1 MAIVRA
7 ASNAIH
13 ALRVPVVRWS
23 LQCAVVFGVVFPA
36 AAQVD
41 PRVIEQL
48 QGRLQGTQDAGAEVD
63 RAREQ
68 SGRVSLPTTTDMT
81 SEERELR
88 RQQSR
93 IQLDSLYRPSLVE
106 KQYRERLGDNA
117 LRQFGYDLFRVSEGG
132 SGPVTG
138 EVSDGYVLGP
148 GDELV
153 VTFQG
158 ATNSSQSARV
168 ARDGRLIV
176 GTLPP
181 IRAAGR
187 TLGSVRT
194 SLSEAT
200 RQNLL
205 GTDVFVSL
213 GGVRSATVLVG
224 GEVERPG
231 QYQVTALS
239 DVANAIALAGGVRKA
254 GSLRNIRLVR
264 GGVTRTVDLYALLG
278 IGTAPRIR
286 IQDGDRIVVPVI
298 GNTVAV
304 TGAVARPGI
313 YELHGS
319 ASVSD
324 VLAYAGGALYPR
336 GYQIS
341 ISRIGEDGREAFVR
355 PQGTS
360 AAIWSGDGVQ
370 VLSGSA
376 GAAFDRVMLS
386 GHVRNPGPRALAAV
400 PTLADLIGRSEDLRL
415 GTYMPMAIIL
425 RRNPVTG
432 MRSYEAADLRSAL
445 DRSRAVALRSDDRVY
460 VFSADDI
467 AFLNSSAT
475 RQIILGQEN
484 PKPQCYALERLESLV
499 ADTQSPRFNVI
510 TRGTVTVEREGRD
523 VAASAGRALTGG
535 SAGGGDQSLEASH
548 GRPMQES
555 RTLQGQASQGSLQ
568 QGQLQQGQRS
578 EGYVAER
585 DAFDERTRPNY
596 DPLSQRGAE
605 CPTIFEDVPEL
616 LPVLIEY
623 SVSVGGAVRRPGAYP
638 VASSISADALISASD
653 GIMANVRDPMLDI
666 TPASGPFT
674 RYELLQG
681 QDERL
686 ANVLVS
692 AGDDIRV
699 TANNAAYEAGAVLLT
714 GEFNSPGLYTIRKGE
729 RLSELIA
736 RAGGLTE
743 QAYPYGGVFTRRS
756 VREQQ
761 QEGFKRTAREL
772 NTSLLGLAAQ
782 ENVNGQSIIA
792 AGDLIKTL
800 SETEAVGRMV
810 VEADPRVLA
819 QRPDLDPILDGGD
832 TLHVPKKPTY
842 VLALGDVS
850 NPGAVQFQPGKSV
863 SQYVAEA
870 GGTQSTADDGRVF
883 LVLPNGSAQPVRSSF
898 WRRSNA
904 VVPPGS
910 TIIVPK
916 NLQPLRTLGI
926 VRDVATIFG
935 QLATAVASVAILAD
949 RN

>member
-7 ASNAIH
+7 ASSAIH
-13 ALRVPVVRWS
+13 ALAVGAVRRS
-23 LQCAVVFGVVFPA
+23 LPAAMLLGLAFPA
-36 AAQVD
+36 VAQVD

-48 QGRLQGTQDAGAEVD
+48 QGRLQGTQDAGAQVD
-63 RAREQ
+63 QAREQ
-68 SGRVSLPTTTDMT
+68 SGRITLPSNTDQT

-93 IQLDSLYRPSLVE
+93 IQLNSLYLPSPVE
-106 KQYRERLGDNA
+106 RQYRERLGDPS

-158 ATNSSQSARV
+158 ATNASQSARV

-176 GTLPP
+176 GSLPP

-213 GGVRSATVLVG
+213 GGVRSATVLIG

-231 QYQVTALS
+231 QYQVTAMS
-239 DVANAIALAGGVRKA
+239 DVANAIALAGGIRKA

-264 GGVTRTVDLYALLG
+264 GGVTRSVDLYGLLG
-278 IGTAPRIR
+278 IGSAPRIR
-286 IQDGDRIVVPVI
+286 VQDGDRIVVPVV

-304 TGAVARPGI
+304 TGSVARPGI

-319 ASVSD
+319 ASVGD

-341 ISRIGEDGREAFVR
+341 ISRIGEDGREVFVR
-355 PQGTS
+355 PQGMA

-376 GAAFDRVMLS
+376 GAAFDRVVLA

-400 PTLADLIGRSEDLRL
+400 PTLGDLIGRPEDLQL
-415 GTYMPMAIIL
+415 GTYMPMAIIV
-425 RRNPVTG
+425 RRNPLTG
-432 MRSYEAADLRSAL
+432 MRSYEAADLRAAL
-445 DRSRAVALRSDDRVY
+445 DRSRPVALRGDDRVY

-484 PKPQCYALERLESLV
+484 PKPQCFALEKLESLV

-510 TRGTVTVEREGRD
+510 TRGTITVEREGRD
-523 VAASAGRALTGG
+523 VAASAGRALT
-535 SAGGGDQSLEASH
+535 SAGTSGSNESLEAVRA
-548 GRPMQES
+548 RPMQGVERLDRTARDENDPNQRNDRYQSNDRNQGIEADYDKLS
-555 RTLQGQASQGSLQ
+555 RRNQ
-568 QGQLQQGQRS
+568 
-578 EGYVAER
+578 
-585 DAFDERTRPNY
+585 
-596 DPLSQRGAE
+596 E
-605 CPTIFEDVPEL
+605 CPPIFEEVPEL
-616 LPVLIEY
+616 LPVLIEH

-638 VASSISADALISASD
+638 VADSISADALVSASD
-653 GIMANVRDPMLDI
+653 GVMANVRDPMLDI

-674 RYELLQG
+674 RYEMVRG
-681 QDERL
+681 QEERL

-699 TANNAAYEAGAVLLT
+699 TANNSAYEAGAVLLT

-729 RLSELIA
+729 RLSELMA

-761 QEGFKRTAREL
+761 QEGFQRTAREL
-772 NTSLLGLAAQ
+772 NTSLLALAAQ

-819 QRPDLDPILDGGD
+819 QRQDLDPILDGGD
-832 TLHVPKKPTY
+832 TLHIPKKPTY

-863 SQYVAEA
+863 SEYVAEA

>member
-7 ASNAIH
+7 ASSAIH
-13 ALRVPVVRWS
+13 ALAVGAVRRSLPVA
-23 LQCAVVFGVVFPA
+23 LLLGLAFPA

-48 QGRLQGTQDAGAEVD
+48 QGRLQGTQDAGAQVD

-68 SGRVSLPTTTDMT
+68 SNRITLPSNSDLT

-93 IQLDSLYRPSLVE
+93 LQLDSLYLPSPVE
-106 KQYRERLGDNA
+106 RQYRERLGDPS

-158 ATNSSQSARV
+158 ATNTSQSARV

-176 GTLPP
+176 GSLPP

-194 SLSEAT
+194 SLSEST

-239 DVANAIALAGGVRKA
+239 DVANAIALAGGIRKA

-264 GGVTRTVDLYALLG
+264 GGVTRAVDLYGLLG

-286 IQDGDRIVVPVI
+286 VQDGDRIVVPVI

-304 TGAVARPGI
+304 TGGVARPGI

-341 ISRIGEDGREAFVR
+341 ISRIGEDGREVFVR
-355 PQGTS
+355 PQGTA

-370 VLSGSA
+370 VLSGST
-376 GAAFDRVMLS
+376 GAAFDRVVLS

-400 PTLADLIGRSEDLRL
+400 PTLADLIGGPQDLQL
-415 GTYMPMAIIL
+415 GTYMPMAIII
-425 RRNPVTG
+425 RRNPLTG

-445 DRSRAVALRSDDRVY
+445 DRSRPVALRGDDRVY

-484 PKPQCYALERLESLV
+484 PKPQCFALEKLQSLV

-510 TRGTVTVEREGRD
+510 TRGTITVEREGRD
-523 VAASAGRALTGG
+523 VAASAGRALTGAGTSG
-535 SAGGGDQSLEASH
+535 SNESLE
-548 GRPMQES
+548 
-555 RTLQGQASQGSLQ
+555 
-568 QGQLQQGQRS
+568 
-578 EGYVAER
+578 VV
-585 DAFDERTRPNY
+585 RTRPAQDIEQMDRAVRDENDPNQQYNLNQRRQPDY
-596 DPLSQRGAE
+596 DKLARKNIE
-605 CPTIFEDVPEL
+605 CPAVFEDVPEL
-616 LPVLIEY
+616 LPVLIEH

-638 VASSISADALISASD
+638 VAGSISADALVSASD
-653 GIMANVRDPMLDI
+653 GVMANVRDPVLDI

-674 RYELLQG
+674 RYEMVEG
-681 QDERL
+681 QEDRL
-686 ANVLVS
+686 ANILVS
-692 AGDDIRV
+692 AGDDIRI

-729 RLSELIA
+729 RLSELMA
-736 RAGGLTE
+736 RAGGLTD

-761 QEGFKRTAREL
+761 QEGFRRTAREL
-772 NTSLLGLAAQ
+772 NTSLLALAAQ
-782 ENVNGQSIIA
+782 ENANGQSIAA
-792 AGDLIKTL
+792 AGELIRTL

-810 VEADPRVLA
+810 VEADPRVLT

-832 TLHVPKKPTY
+832 TLHIPKKPTY

-863 SQYVAEA
+863 SEYVSEA

-935 QLATAVASVAILAD
+935 QLATAVASIAILAD
-949 RN
+949 RNN

>member
-7 ASNAIH
+7 ASSAIH
-13 ALRVPVVRWS
+13 ALVVGAARRS
-23 LQCAVVFGVVFPA
+23 LQLALIFGLAFPA

-48 QGRLQGTQDAGAEVD
+48 QGRLQGTQDAGAQVD
-63 RAREQ
+63 QAREQ
-68 SGRVSLPTTTDMT
+68 SGRITLPSNTDLT

-93 IQLDSLYRPSLVE
+93 IQLNSLYLPSPVE
-106 KQYRERLGDNA
+106 RQYRERLGDPS

-158 ATNSSQSARV
+158 ATNTSQSARV

-176 GTLPP
+176 GSLPP

-264 GGVTRTVDLYALLG
+264 GGVTRAVDLYGLLG
-278 IGTAPRIR
+278 IGTASRIR
-286 IQDGDRIVVPVI
+286 VQDGDRIVVPVV

-319 ASVSD
+319 ASVGD

-341 ISRIGEDGREAFVR
+341 ISRIGEDGREVFVR
-355 PQGTS
+355 PQGTA

-376 GAAFDRVMLS
+376 GAAFDRVVLA

-400 PTLADLIGRSEDLRL
+400 PTLADLIGGPEDLRL
-415 GTYMPMAIIL
+415 GTYMPMAIII
-425 RRNPVTG
+425 RRNPLTG

-445 DRSRAVALRSDDRVY
+445 DRTRPVALRGDDRVY

-475 RQIILGQEN
+475 RQIILGDKN
-484 PKPQCYALERLESLV
+484 PKPRCLALEKLESLV

-510 TRGTVTVEREGRD
+510 TRGTITVERGGRD
-523 VAASAGRALTGG
+523 VAASAGRALTG
-535 SAGGGDQSLEASH
+535 AGGVDQSLDVI
-548 GRPMQES
+548 Q
-555 RTLQGQASQGSLQ
+555 TK
-568 QGQLQQGQRS
+568 QREPIDRA
-578 EGYVAER
+578 EGELNAT
-585 DAFDERTRPNY
+585 DERADQRTGANY
-596 DPLSQRGAE
+596 DALSRKAME
-605 CPTIFEDVPEL
+605 CPSIFEDVPEL
-616 LPVLIEY
+616 LPVLIEH

-638 VASSISADALISASD
+638 VAGSISADALVSASD
-653 GIMANVRDPMLDI
+653 GVMANVRDPMLDI

-674 RYELLQG
+674 RYEMAQG
-681 QDERL
+681 QEDRL

-692 AGDDIRV
+692 AGDDIRI

-729 RLSELIA
+729 RLSELVA
-736 RAGGLTE
+736 RAGGLTD

-761 QEGFKRTAREL
+761 QQGFQRTAREL
-772 NTSLLGLAAQ
+772 NTSLLALAAQ
-782 ENVNGQSIIA
+782 ENVNGQSIVA
-792 AGDLIKTL
+792 AGELIKTL

-832 TLHVPKKPTY
+832 TLHIPKKPTY

-949 RN
+949 RNN

>member
-7 ASNAIH
+7 ASSAIH
-13 ALRVPVVRWS
+13 ALAVGAVRRS
-23 LQCAVVFGVVFPA
+23 LLLALMFGLAFPA

-48 QGRLQGTQDAGAEVD
+48 QGRLQGTQDAGAQLD
-63 RAREQ
+63 QAREQ
-68 SGRVSLPTTTDMT
+68 GRRVTLPSNTDLT

-93 IQLDSLYRPSLVE
+93 IQLNSLYLPSPVE
-106 KQYRERLGDNA
+106 QQYRERLGDPS

-158 ATNSSQSARV
+158 ATNASESARV

-176 GTLPP
+176 GSLPP

-194 SLSEAT
+194 SLSQAT

-205 GTDVFVSL
+205 GTDVYVSL

-239 DVANAIALAGGVRKA
+239 DVANAIALAGGIRKA

-264 GGVTRTVDLYALLG
+264 GGVTRTVDLYGLLG
-278 IGTAPRIR
+278 IGTASRIR
-286 IQDGDRIVVPVI
+286 VQDGDRIVVPVV
-298 GNTVAV
+298 GDTVAV
-304 TGAVARPGI
+304 AGAVARPGI

-319 ASVSD
+319 ASVSE
-324 VLAYAGGALYPR
+324 VIAYAGGALYPR

-341 ISRIGEDGREAFVR
+341 ISRIGDDGREIFVR
-355 PQGTS
+355 PQGTA

-376 GAAFDRVMLS
+376 GTAFDRVMLA

-400 PTLADLIGRSEDLRL
+400 PTLAELIGGPEDLQL
-415 GTYMPMAIIL
+415 GTYMPMAIII
-425 RRNPVTG
+425 RRNPLTG

-445 DRSRAVALRSDDRVY
+445 DRSHPVALRGDDRVY

-484 PKPQCYALERLESLV
+484 PKPQCYALEKLQSLV

-510 TRGTVTVEREGRD
+510 TRGTITVEREGRD
-523 VAASAGRALTGG
+523 VAASAGRALTGAGTSG
-535 SAGGGDQSLEASH
+535 SSESLEVVRS
-548 GRPMQES
+548 RP
-555 RTLQGQASQGSLQ
+555 LQDVDRMDRA
-568 QGQLQQGQRS
+568 
-578 EGYVAER
+578 A
-585 DAFDERTRPNY
+585 RTRDENDRDQQY
-596 DPLSQRGAE
+596 DRNEIEESDSEKLARKNRE
-605 CPTIFEDVPEL
+605 CPAVFEDVPEL
-616 LPVLIEY
+616 LPVLIEH

-638 VASSISADALISASD
+638 VAGSISADALVSASD
-653 GIMANVRDPMLDI
+653 GVMANVRDPVLDI
-666 TPASGPFT
+666 TPAGGPFT
-674 RYELLQG
+674 RYEMAPG
-681 QDERL
+681 QEDRL

-692 AGDDIRV
+692 AGDDIRI

-736 RAGGLTE
+736 RAGGLTD

-761 QEGFKRTAREL
+761 QDGFQRTAREL
-772 NTSLLGLAAQ
+772 NTSLLALAAQ

-800 SETEAVGRMV
+800 SKTEAVGRMV

-832 TLHVPKKPTY
+832 TLHIPKKPTY

-863 SQYVAEA
+863 SEYVSEV

-898 WRRSNA
+898 WRRSNV

-949 RN
+949 RNN

>member
-13 ALRVPVVRWS
+13 ALAVGAARRS
-23 LQCAVVFGVVFPA
+23 LQVALIFGLAFPA

-48 QGRLQGTQDAGAEVD
+48 QGRLQGTQDAGAQVD
-63 RAREQ
+63 QAREQ
-68 SGRVSLPTTTDMT
+68 SGRIQLPSNTGLT

-93 IQLDSLYRPSLVE
+93 IQLDSLYLPSPVE
-106 KQYRERLGDNA
+106 RQYRERLGDPA

-158 ATNSSQSARV
+158 ATNTSQSARV

-176 GTLPP
+176 SSLPP

-200 RQNLL
+200 RQNFL

-239 DVANAIALAGGVRKA
+239 DVANAIALAGGVRRA

-264 GGVTRTVDLYALLG
+264 GGVTRTVDLYGLLG

-286 IQDGDRIVVPVI
+286 VQDGDRIVVPVV

-341 ISRIGEDGREAFVR
+341 ISRIGEDGREVFVR
-355 PQGTS
+355 PQGTA

-376 GAAFDRVMLS
+376 GAAFDRVVLA

-400 PTLADLIGRSEDLRL
+400 PTLADLIGGPEDLRL
-415 GTYMPMAIIL
+415 GTYMPMAIIV
-425 RRNPVTG
+425 RRNPLTG
-432 MRSYEAADLRSAL
+432 MRSYEAADLRAAL
-445 DRSRAVALRSDDRVY
+445 DRSRPVALRGDDRVY

-484 PKPQCYALERLESLV
+484 PKPQCFALEKLENLV

-510 TRGTVTVEREGRD
+510 TRGTITVEREGRD
-523 VAASAGRALTGG
+523 VAASAGRALTGAGASG
-535 SAGGGDQSLEASH
+535 SNESLEVIRAQ
-548 GRPMQES
+548 PMQGADRLDRTARDENDPNQRNDWNQSIES
-555 RTLQGQASQGSLQ
+555 
-568 QGQLQQGQRS
+568 
-578 EGYVAER
+578 
-585 DAFDERTRPNY
+585 DY
-596 DPLSQRGAE
+596 DKLSRRNQE
-605 CPTIFEDVPEL
+605 CPPIFEEVPEL
-616 LPVLIEY
+616 LPVLIEH

-638 VASSISADALISASD
+638 VAESISVDALVSASD
-653 GIMANVRDPMLDI
+653 GVTANVRDPMLDI

-674 RYELLQG
+674 RYEMVRG
-681 QDERL
+681 QEERL
-686 ANVLVS
+686 ANVFVS

-699 TANNAAYEAGAVLLT
+699 TANNSAYEAGAVLLT

-729 RLSELIA
+729 RLSELVA
-736 RAGGLTE
+736 RAGGLTD

-761 QEGFKRTAREL
+761 QEGFQRTAREL
-772 NTSLLGLAAQ
+772 NTSLLALAAQ

-792 AGDLIKTL
+792 AGDIIKTL
-800 SETEAVGRMV
+800 SETQAVGRMV

-832 TLHVPKKPTY
+832 TLHIPKKPTY

-949 RN
+949 RNN

>member
-1 MAIVRA
+1 MAIVRG
-7 ASNAIH
+7 ASNAVH
-13 ALRVPVVRWS
+13 ALAPRAVQGL
-23 LQCAVVFGVVFPA
+23 LQASFILCFAFPA
-36 AAQVD
+36 VAQVD

-48 QGRLQGTQDAGAEVD
+48 QGRLQGTQDPGAQVD

-68 SGRVSLPTTTDMT
+68 SDRVTLPATSQIT

-93 IQLDSLYRPSLVE
+93 IQLDSIYLPSPVE
-106 KQYRERLGDNA
+106 RQYRERLGDPA

-132 SGPVTG
+132 SGSVTG
-138 EVSDGYVLGP
+138 EVSDGYLLGP

-158 ATNSSQSARV
+158 ATNSSHNARV

-176 GTLPP
+176 ASLPP

-194 SLSEAT
+194 SLAEAT

-239 DVANAIALAGGVRKA
+239 DVANALALAGGVRKA

-264 GGVTRTVDLYALLG
+264 GGVTRIVDLYALLG
-278 IGTAPRIR
+278 IGTAPRMR
-286 IQDGDRIVVPVI
+286 LQDGDRIVVPVV

-304 TGAVARPGI
+304 TGSVARPGI

-319 ASVSD
+319 ASVSE

-341 ISRIGEDGREAFVR
+341 ISRIGEDGREIFVR
-355 PQGTS
+355 PQGTA

-376 GAAFDRVMLS
+376 GAALDRIVLA
-386 GHVRNPGPRALAAV
+386 GHVRNPGPRALSAV
-400 PTLADLIGRSEDLRL
+400 PTLADLIGGSEGLRL
-415 GTYMPMAIIL
+415 GTYMPMAIII

-432 MRSYEAADLRSAL
+432 MRTYEAADLRSAL
-445 DRSRAVALRSDDRVY
+445 DRSRPVALRGDDRVY

-484 PKPQCYALERLESLV
+484 PKPQCFALEKLESLV

-510 TRGTVTVEREGRD
+510 TRGTITVEREGRD
-523 VAASAGRALTGG
+523 VAASDGRALTGAGTSG
-535 SAGGGDQSLEASH
+535 SDQSLEAMNA
-548 GRPMQES
+548 RPMQDFE
-555 RTLQGQASQGSLQ
+555 
-568 QGQLQQGQRS
+568 QLPRADREQNDPQRNDQRQ
-578 EGYVAER
+578 YDPRQRNAP
-585 DAFDERTRPNY
+585 DF
-596 DPLSQRGAE
+596 DPLSPRNIE
-605 CPTIFEDVPEL
+605 CPPVFEDVPEL
-616 LPVLIEY
+616 LPVLIEH

-638 VASSISADALISASD
+638 VASTISADTLISASD
-653 GIMANVRDPMLDI
+653 GVMANVRDPVLDI
-666 TPASGPFT
+666 SPASGAFM
-674 RYELLQG
+674 RYEMLNG
-681 QDERL
+681 QEAQL
-686 ANVLVS
+686 ANVIVS

-729 RLSELIA
+729 RLSELVA
-736 RAGGLTE
+736 RAGGLSD
-743 QAYPYGGVFTRRS
+743 QAYPYGAIFTRRS

-761 QEGFKRTAREL
+761 QEGFQRTAREL
-772 NTSLLGLAAQ
+772 NTSLLALAAQ
-782 ENVNGQSIIA
+782 ENVNGQSIVA
-792 AGDLIKTL
+792 AGELIRTL
-800 SETEAVGRMV
+800 SETQAVGRMV
-810 VEADPRVLA
+810 VEADPRVLT

-832 TLHVPKKPTY
+832 TLHIPKKPTY

-863 SQYVAEA
+863 SEYVSEA

>member
-7 ASNAIH
+7 ASSAIH
-13 ALRVPVVRWS
+13 ALAVGAVRRS
-23 LQCAVVFGVVFPA
+23 LLLALMFGLAFPA

-48 QGRLQGTQDAGAEVD
+48 QGRLQGTQDAGAQLD
-63 RAREQ
+63 QAREQ
-68 SGRVSLPTTTDMT
+68 GRRVTLPSNTDLT

-93 IQLDSLYRPSLVE
+93 IQLNSLYLPSPVE
-106 KQYRERLGDNA
+106 QQYRERLGDPS

-158 ATNSSQSARV
+158 ATNASESARV

-176 GTLPP
+176 GSLPP

-194 SLSEAT
+194 SLSQAT

-205 GTDVFVSL
+205 GTDVYVSL

-239 DVANAIALAGGVRKA
+239 DVANAIALAGGIRKA

-264 GGVTRTVDLYALLG
+264 GGVTRTVDLYGLLG
-278 IGTAPRIR
+278 IGTASRIR
-286 IQDGDRIVVPVI
+286 VQDGDRIVVPVV
-298 GNTVAV
+298 GDTVAV
-304 TGAVARPGI
+304 AGAVARPGI

-319 ASVSD
+319 ASVSE
-324 VLAYAGGALYPR
+324 VIAYAGGALYPR

-341 ISRIGEDGREAFVR
+341 ISRIGDDGREIFVR
-355 PQGTS
+355 PQGTA

-376 GAAFDRVMLS
+376 GTAFDRVMLA

-400 PTLADLIGRSEDLRL
+400 PTLAELIGGPEDLQL
-415 GTYMPMAIIL
+415 GTYMPMAIII
-425 RRNPVTG
+425 RRNPLTG

-445 DRSRAVALRSDDRVY
+445 DRSHPVALRGDDRVY

-484 PKPQCYALERLESLV
+484 PKPQCYALEKLQSLV

-510 TRGTVTVEREGRD
+510 TRGTITVEREGRD
-523 VAASAGRALTGG
+523 VAASAGRALTGAGTSG
-535 SAGGGDQSLEASH
+535 SSESLE
-548 GRPMQES
+548 
-555 RTLQGQASQGSLQ
+555 
-568 QGQLQQGQRS
+568 
-578 EGYVAER
+578 VV
-585 DAFDERTRPNY
+585 RTRPLQDVDRMGRTARDENDPNQQY
-596 DPLSQRGAE
+596 DRNQINGPDYDKFARKNRE
-605 CPTIFEDVPEL
+605 CPSVFEDVPEL
-616 LPVLIEY
+616 LPVLIEH

-638 VASSISADALISASD
+638 VAGAISADALVSASD
-653 GIMANVRDPMLDI
+653 GVMANMRDPMLDI

-674 RYELLQG
+674 RYEMVAG
-681 QDERL
+681 QEDRL

-692 AGDDIRV
+692 AGDDIRI

-736 RAGGLTE
+736 RAGGLTD

-761 QEGFKRTAREL
+761 QDGFQRTAREL
-772 NTSLLGLAAQ
+772 NTSLLALAAQ

-832 TLHVPKKPTY
+832 TLHIPKKPTY

-863 SQYVAEA
+863 SEYVSEV

-898 WRRSNA
+898 WRRSNV

-949 RN
+949 RNN

>member
-13 ALRVPVVRWS
+13 ALAVRGVRRTLPVALV
-23 LQCAVVFGVVFPA
+23 LGLAFPA
-36 AAQVD
+36 TAQVD

-48 QGRLQGTQDAGAEVD
+48 QGRLQGTQDAGAQVD
-63 RAREQ
+63 QAREQ
-68 SGRVSLPTTTDMT
+68 SSRVTLPSNTDLT

-93 IQLDSLYRPSLVE
+93 IQLDSLYRPSPVE
-106 KQYRERLGDNA
+106 RQYRERLGDPS
-117 LRQFGYDLFRVSEGG
+117 LRQFGYDLFRVAEGNTG
-132 SGPVTG
+132 AVTG

-158 ATNSSQSARV
+158 ATNASQSARV

-176 GTLPP
+176 GSLPP

-239 DVANAIALAGGVRKA
+239 DVANALALAGGIRKA

-264 GGVTRTVDLYALLG
+264 GGVTRTVDLYGLLG

-286 IQDGDRIVVPVI
+286 VQDGDRIVVPVI

-319 ASVSD
+319 ANVSD

-341 ISRIGEDGREAFVR
+341 ISRIGEDGREIFVR
-355 PQGTS
+355 PQGTA

-370 VLSGSA
+370 VVSGSA
-376 GAAFDRVMLS
+376 GAAFDRVVLA
-386 GHVRNPGPRALAAV
+386 GYVRNPGSRALSAV
-400 PTLADLIGRSEDLRL
+400 PTLADLIGGPEDLRL
-415 GTYMPMAIIL
+415 GTYMPMAIIV
-425 RRNPVTG
+425 RRNPLTG
-432 MRSYEAADLRSAL
+432 MRSYEAVDLLGAL
-445 DRSRAVALRSDDRVY
+445 ERSRPVALRGDDRVY

-475 RQIILGQEN
+475 RQIILGEKN
-484 PKPQCYALERLESLV
+484 PKPQCLALQKLESLV

-510 TRGTVTVEREGRD
+510 TRGTITVERDGRD
-523 VAASAGRALTGG
+523 VAASAGRALTGVTG
-535 SAGGGDQSLEASH
+535 ADQSLDVM
-548 GRPMQES
+548 RPQMRQDPESNPEEQPERMQ
-555 RTLQGQASQGSLQ
+555 TFGS
-568 QGQLQQGQRS
+568 
-578 EGYVAER
+578 
-585 DAFDERTRPNY
+585 TNY
-596 DPLSQRGAE
+596 DPLSRRNME
-605 CPTIFEDVPEL
+605 CPPVFEEVPEL
-616 LPVLIEY
+616 LPILIEH

-638 VASSISADALISASD
+638 VAASISADALISASD
-653 GIMANVRDPMLDI
+653 GVMANVRDPMLDI

-674 RYELLQG
+674 RYEMAQG
-681 QDERL
+681 QEDRL

-699 TANNAAYEAGAVLLT
+699 TVNNAAYEAGAVLLT
-714 GEFNSPGLYTIRKGE
+714 GEFNSPGLYTVRKGE

-736 RAGGLTE
+736 RAGGLTD

-761 QEGFKRTAREL
+761 QEGFHRTAREL
-772 NTSLLGLAAQ
+772 NTSLLALAAQ
-782 ENVNGQSIIA
+782 ENVNGEAIA
-792 AGDLIKTL
+792 AAGQLIGTL
-800 SETEAVGRMV
+800 SATEAVGRMV

-819 QRPDLDPILDGGD
+819 RRPDLDPILDGGD
-832 TLHVPKKPTY
+832 TLHIPKKPTY

-898 WRRSNA
+898 WRRANV

-916 NLQPLRTLGI
+916 DLQPLRTLGI

-949 RN
+949 RNN

>member
-7 ASNAIH
+7 ASSAIH
-13 ALRVPVVRWS
+13 ALAVGAVQRS
-23 LQCAVVFGVVFPA
+23 LHLALMFGLAFPA

-48 QGRLQGTQDAGAEVD
+48 QGRLQGTRDAGAQLD
-63 RAREQ
+63 QAREQ
-68 SGRVSLPTTTDMT
+68 SRRVTLPSNTDLT

-93 IQLDSLYRPSLVE
+93 IQLNSLYLPSPVE
-106 KQYRERLGDNA
+106 HQYRERLGDPS

-158 ATNSSQSARV
+158 ATNASESARV

-176 GTLPP
+176 GSLPP

-194 SLSEAT
+194 SLSQAT

-239 DVANAIALAGGVRKA
+239 DVANAIALAGGIRKA

-264 GGVTRTVDLYALLG
+264 GGVTRTVDLYGLLG
-278 IGTAPRIR
+278 IGTASRIR
-286 IQDGDRIVVPVI
+286 VQDGDRIVVPVV
-298 GNTVAV
+298 GDTVAV
-304 TGAVARPGI
+304 AGAVARPGI
-313 YELHGS
+313 YELRGA
-319 ASVSD
+319 ASVSE
-324 VLAYAGGALYPR
+324 VIAYAGGALYPR

-341 ISRIGEDGREAFVR
+341 ISRIGDDGREIFVR
-355 PQGTS
+355 PQGTA

-376 GAAFDRVMLS
+376 GTAFDRVMLA

-400 PTLADLIGRSEDLRL
+400 PTLAELIGGPEDLQL
-415 GTYMPMAIIL
+415 GTYMPMAIII
-425 RRNPVTG
+425 RRNPLTG

-445 DRSRAVALRSDDRVY
+445 DRSRPVALRGDDRVY

-484 PKPQCYALERLESLV
+484 PKPQCYALEKLQSLV

-510 TRGTVTVEREGRD
+510 TRGTITVEREGRD
-523 VAASAGRALTGG
+523 VAASAGRALTGAGTSG
-535 SAGGGDQSLEASH
+535 SSESLE
-548 GRPMQES
+548 
-555 RTLQGQASQGSLQ
+555 
-568 QGQLQQGQRS
+568 
-578 EGYVAER
+578 VV
-585 DAFDERTRPNY
+585 RTRPLQDVDRMGRTARDENDPNQQY
-596 DPLSQRGAE
+596 DRNQINGPDYDKFARKNRE
-605 CPTIFEDVPEL
+605 CPSVFEDVPEL
-616 LPVLIEY
+616 LPVLIEH

-638 VASSISADALISASD
+638 VAGAISADALVSASD
-653 GIMANVRDPMLDI
+653 GVMANMRDPMLDI

-674 RYELLQG
+674 RYEMVAG
-681 QDERL
+681 QEDRL

-692 AGDDIRV
+692 AGDDIRI

-736 RAGGLTE
+736 RAGGLTD

-761 QEGFKRTAREL
+761 QDGFQRTAREL
-772 NTSLLGLAAQ
+772 NTSLLALAAQ

-832 TLHVPKKPTY
+832 TLHIPKKPTY

-863 SQYVAEA
+863 SEYVSEV

-898 WRRSNA
+898 WRRSNV

-949 RN
+949 RNN